1 MIGKI
6 TGIGTGLPKY
16 IMDNQELSQIVET
29 TDQWIRERTG
39 IRKRHIAKN
48 GETTTSLAIEAAK
61 EALKEAG
68 IEAGSLD
75 LIIVSTNTAV
85 DLMPNTACEIQKE
98 IKADYATC
106 FDITVACSGFV
117 FAYNTVLAY
126 MKAKMCK
133 KALIVGSE
141 TLSNIVD
148 WSDRGSCILFGD
160 GAGAVILEEDES
172 EDFKPVMS
180 SMGAKGEALTLAN
193 SFGKT
198 RDLMA
203 MDGGEVFKFAVS
215 SVPQIIEEILTLNQM
230 KKDQIKYYVLHQANK
245 RIIDTAAKRLKEPL
259 AKFPTNVE
267 NYGNTSSASIPI
279 LLKEMESKKLLHKGD
294 YLIMVGF
301 GAGLSL
307 GAAIL
312 KW

>member
-6 TGIGTGLPKY
+6 TGIGTALPKY
-16 IMDNQELSQIVET
+16 VMDNEELSTMVET

-39 IRKRHIAKN
+39 IRTRHIARN

-61 EALKEAG
+61 EALKAAK
-68 IEAGSLD
+68 IEAASLD
-75 LIIVSTNTAV
+75 LIIVSTNTAI

-98 IKADYATC
+98 IGAFVATC

-126 MKAKMCK
+126 MRANMCK

-141 TLSNIVD
+141 TLSNVVD

-160 GAGAVILEEDES
+160 GAGAVVLEEDDS
-172 EDFKPVMS
+172 ENFKPLMS
-180 SMGAKGEALTLAN
+180 SMGAKGEALTLTN
-193 SFGKT
+193 SFGKA
-198 RDLMA
+198 RDFMA
-203 MDGGEVFKFAVS
+203 MDGSEVFKFAVA
-215 SVPQIIEEILTLNQM
+215 SVPKIIEELLMINQFE
-230 KKDQIKYYVLHQANK
+230 KEKIKYYVLHQANK
-245 RIIDTAAKRLKEPL
+245 RIIDAVAKRLKEPL
-259 AKFPTNVE
+259 DKFPTNVE

-279 LLKEMESKKLLHKGD
+279 LLKEMDEKNSFKKGD
-294 YLIMVGF
+294 YIVMVGF

-307 GAAIL
+307 GATIL